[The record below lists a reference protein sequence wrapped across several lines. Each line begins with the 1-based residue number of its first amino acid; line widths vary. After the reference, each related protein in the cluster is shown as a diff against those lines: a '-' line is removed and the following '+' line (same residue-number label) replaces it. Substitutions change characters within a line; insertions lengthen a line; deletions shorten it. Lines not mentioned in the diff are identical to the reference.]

1 MEWALALFMQQ
12 LASAYLFI
20 FFIFISLSPLDTFS
34 LLIVLYYF
42 NELNKIKKEE
52 EEDGVIG

>member
-1 MEWALALFMQQ
+1 MQQ